1 MPTTSSPTSPRLSSA
16 SSLVAIFAWLAV
28 AAILV
33 TLGFWAT
40 ASGESDPNLLYDYS
54 FAAGSMLL
62 YGVLVGITLAIAASS
77 GEPLEVAGLKRF
89 PWRWVWI
96 AIGLIIL
103 VLIVGQALEPVLH
116 AGEKQGFEPKEWR
129 PHRATAYA
137 LNAAVASLVVP
148 FGEELFFRGV
158 GVRVLLP
165 FGAVG
170 AIGVTGLVFGL
181 GHGLLVAL
189 PILVPFGL
197 VLGWVR
203 WRADSVWPGM
213 LAHGF
218 YNGSALLYLFFH
230 LS

>member
-1 MPTTSSPTSPRLSSA
+1 
-16 SSLVAIFAWLAV
+16 
-28 AAILV
+28 
-33 TLGFWAT
+33 
-40 ASGESDPNLLYDYS
+40 
-54 FAAGSMLL
+54 
-62 YGVLVGITLAIAASS
+62 
-77 GEPLEVAGLKRF
+77 
-89 PWRWVWI
+89 
-96 AIGLIIL
+96 
-103 VLIVGQALEPVLH
+103 
-116 AGEKQGFEPKEWR
+116 
-129 PHRATAYA
+129 
-137 LNAAVASLVVP
+137 
-148 FGEELFFRGV
+148 
-158 GVRVLLP
+158 
-165 FGAVG
+165 VG